1 MKPPTVA
8 PDFHLDLMGE
18 TCPYVAV
25 TTLEALQGLR
35 PRQVL
40 EVMTD
45 CSQSIHNVPADARNH
60 GHEMIDVVQD
70 GPVIRYIIRR
80 GQDV

>member
-1 MKPPTVA
+1 MKPPAVP

-25 TTLEALQGLR
+25 STLEALASMR

-40 EVMTD
+40 EVVTN
-45 CSQSIHNVPADARNH
+45 CTQSIHNVPTDARNH
-60 GHEMIDVVQD
+60 GHEMVELVQE
-70 GPVIRYIIRR
+70 GSVIRFLIRR
-80 GQDV
+80 GSGN